1 MTVILAW
8 QKPAIGSDAM
18 NRTAMLAVAAG
29 LTIGLEGV
37 GQAQTTLTGL
47 HKAEDEKVMVPT
59 LNVTVDQ
66 LEEMEIY
73 GANGEEIGEVDDV
86 LVDASAKPV
95 AISADVGGFLG
106 VGEKGVVIG
115 LDQVTADGDHLKVNM
130 TKDQIQALPAYQDD
144 D

>member
-1 MTVILAW
+1 M
-8 QKPAIGSDAM
+8 K
-18 NRTAMLAVAAG
+18 TAMGSNAMKTRAILAVAAG
-29 LTIGLEGV
+29 VTIGLGGA
-37 GQAQTTLTGL
+37 GQAQTALTGL
-47 HKAEDEKVMVPT
+47 HKAEDETVMVQT

-66 LEEMEIY
+66 VEAMEIY

-95 AISADVGGFLG
+95 AVSADVGGFLG

-115 LDQVTADGDHLKVNM
+115 LDQVTADGDHLKLTM
-130 TKDQIQALPAYQDD
+130 AKDQIQALPAHEDD

>member
-1 MTVILAW
+1 M
-8 QKPAIGSDAM
+8 Q
-18 NRTAMLAVAAG
+18 TA
-29 LTIGLEGV
+29 
-37 GQAQTTLTGL
+37 LTGL
-47 HKAEDEKVMVPT
+47 HKAEDETVMVPT

-66 LEEMEIY
+66 LEAMEIY

-95 AISADVGGFLG
+95 AVSADVGGFLG

-115 LDQVTADGDHLKVNM
+115 LGQVTADGDHLKLTM
-130 TKDQIQALPAYQDD
+130 TKDQIQTLPAHEDD